1 MVQQFNLWSN
11 VKQNGRLFTAP
22 VRRATE
28 LQPCG
33 LKMPNQL
40 AKLKGLL
47 KDPPQKLSLRKGD
60 MALQEIPPLGVVQ
73 HPELDP
79 VSRSADPRIRY
90 RDDDEPAVTG
100 FQPGAEIDRDWNLPG
115 NQIPKAVYDHET
127 FKEAK
132 GHDFM

>member
-1 MVQQFNLWSN
+1 MS
-11 VKQNGRLFTAP
+11 T
-22 VRRATE
+22 RRATE

-33 LKMPNQL
+33 FKTPNQL

-79 VSRSADPRIRY
+79 VVRSADPRIRY

-100 FQPGAEIDRDWNLPG
+100 FQPGAEIERDWNLPG
-115 NQIPKAVYDHET
+115 NQIPKAVYDHEA